1 MTEILLRNA
10 AFLQTGIPQYV
21 VNSKF
26 QSSVIT
32 IAGALMLWFALFFMG
47 IIAKRYE
54 QVLHKKTDWQFIILS
69 PTGILIYA
77 VIQAYSLIVVGNLKM
92 TDSETWI
99 AYLFFFLSGVLS
111 LIGSL
116 RFFKVVMPHKG
127 GSK

>member
-1 MTEILLRNA
+1 MALSLVKNFL
-10 AFLQTGIPQYV
+10 FLQTGIPQYV

-26 QSSVIT
+26 TASVIT

-77 VIQAYSLIVVGNLKM
+77 VIQAYSLIVIGNLKM
-92 TDSETWI
+92 TDTETWI
-99 AYLFFFLSGVLS
+99 AYIFFFLSGFLS

>member
-1 MTEILLRNA
+1 MAISLIKE
-10 AFLQTGIPQYV
+10 FLFMQTGIPQYV
-21 VNSKF
+21 VNSKTTA
-26 QSSVIT
+26 SILT
-32 IAGALMLWFALFFMG
+32 IAGAVMLWFALFFMG
-47 IIAKRYE
+47 VIAKRYE
-54 QVLHKKTDWQFIILS
+54 KVLHKKTDWQFIILS

-77 VIQAYSLIVVGNLKM
+77 VIQAYSLMIVGNLKM

-111 LIGSL
+111 LLGSL

>member
-1 MTEILLRNA
+1 MVTNIIQYVL
-10 AFLQTGIPQYV
+10 FLQTGIPQYV

-26 QSSVIT
+26 TASVLT

-47 IIAKRYE
+47 VIAKRYE
-54 QVLHKKTDWQFIILS
+54 KVLHKKTDWQFIILS

-111 LIGSL
+111 LVGSL
-116 RFFKVVMPHKG
+116 KFFKVVMPHKG
-127 GSK
+127 GTR